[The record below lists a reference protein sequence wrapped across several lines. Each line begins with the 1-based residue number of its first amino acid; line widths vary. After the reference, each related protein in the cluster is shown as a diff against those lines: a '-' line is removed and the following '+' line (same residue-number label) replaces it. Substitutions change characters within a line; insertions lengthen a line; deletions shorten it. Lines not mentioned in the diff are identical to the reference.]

1 MKFTSLTGAAL
12 ALLAAG
18 SAQAL
23 TVSHIETEGQSA
35 SAQLTPGSL
44 GGSLLSADIGFARG
58 ATVRFDLT
66 LDAADEG
73 QALGFNAVIS
83 ALQGFELQNLEVR
96 LSGGAEFAMVG
107 SLTPAFASVA
117 AQSGDA
123 VVQRYQL
130 SPAEGFGI
138 DLGNPFAH
146 AGQSDWQIGSLG
158 LKAGDT
164 VTLSISSAVPEPSSW
179 ALLSLG
185 GVGLMGLA
193 RRRAKTAR

>member
-1 MKFTSLTGAAL
+1 MNFTSLTGAAL
-12 ALLAAG
+12 APAG
-18 SAQAL
+18 RRLGPGPDRQPHRDRRPKRL
-23 TVSHIETEGQSA
+23 GPSHQR
-35 SAQLTPGSL
+35 QPGRH
-44 GGSLLSADIGFARG
+44 LLSADIGFARG

-73 QALGFNAVIS
+73 QAFGFNAVIS

-107 SLTPAFASVA
+107 SLSPAFASVA

-179 ALLSLG
+179 AC
-185 GVGLMGLA
+185 
-193 RRRAKTAR
+193 